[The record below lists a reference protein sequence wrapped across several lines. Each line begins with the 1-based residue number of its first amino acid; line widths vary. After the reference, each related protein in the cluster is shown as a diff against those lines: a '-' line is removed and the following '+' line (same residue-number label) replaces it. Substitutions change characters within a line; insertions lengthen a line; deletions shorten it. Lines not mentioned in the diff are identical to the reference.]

1 MDEKRKNPA
10 LWLVLGGGLL
20 LLLAALSN
28 AVLNRPAGRV
38 MTPTPASVAQ
48 VERVTVEDA
57 KAAND
62 KGKAIFLD
70 VRDSGSYAE
79 GHIPGA
85 VQMTI
90 SELQTRSSELN
101 PKSWII
107 TYCT

>member
-20 LLLAALSN
+20 LLLAALSY